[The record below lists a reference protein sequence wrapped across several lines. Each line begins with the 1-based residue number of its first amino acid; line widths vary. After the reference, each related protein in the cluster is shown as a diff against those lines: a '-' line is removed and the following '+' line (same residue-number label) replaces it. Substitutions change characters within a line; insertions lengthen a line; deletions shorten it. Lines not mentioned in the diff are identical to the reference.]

1 MSEGPDF
8 ALIGVYVY
16 GIDVVTQCWLFAAS
30 IFPSTLTALEV
41 LWLCNIAASS
51 AEINSV
57 NQMVMYFIALAAFF
71 FLTLC
76 AIVPGILRR
85 GTCEYRIFT

>member
-1 MSEGPDF
+1 M
-8 ALIGVYVY
+8 VCVY

-41 LWLCNIAASS
+41 LWLCNVAASS

-57 NQMVMYFIALAAFF
+57 NQMVMYFIALAAFYF
-71 FLTLC
+71 FFNLMCHSTGHS
-76 AIVPGILRR
+76 A
-85 GTCEYRIFT
+85 

>member
-71 FLTLC
+71 LTLC

>member
-71 FLTLC
+71 FFNLMCHSTRHS
-76 AIVPGILRR
+76 A
-85 GTCEYRIFT
+85 